1 MKTARIVPLRTMKQR
16 LKVHQEV
23 TEKVRKPKERFS
35 WWWIAVVAI
44 TAFGIFMGFLQRA
57 YPCGPMSEDIK
68 IRTLPIV

>member
-35 WWWIAVVAI
+35 WWWIAVVTI
-44 TAFGIFMGFLQRA
+44 TAFGMFMGFMQRA
-57 YPCGPMSEDIK
+57 YSCGGSPEPIRIK
-68 IRTLPIV
+68 VRL